1 MKRQKFSNIYDLLDS
16 KPKNISQLLG
26 EFGEYVY
33 RSYCRQQQLECKI
46 TKYLRADVIIFHN
59 FKEYFV
65 DVKTTI
71 SNEGTY
77 KGQRPQKK
85 YDYAYEQVFIN
96 KDFIRIYP
104 DENSLLKQFTN
115 NNNEIVIDN
124 TNEEYQKY
132 LTAPSEAKHIT
143 NSEKIRKEIKNRIDK
158 LFKSKKLECRILER
172 GQVSEE
178 GWGKHKPDNVPGKKS
193 LYMKSDYNM
202 LINYKDIE
210 FDKEEVKE
218 IYLFKSSLIGNKI
231 KLVEPTLK
239 IQKTKEIEGLID
251 YDDFKRNN
259 SEYYFTSLDDLYNF
273 VENLN

>member
-1 MKRQKFSNIYDLLDS
+1 MKNQKFSNIYDLLDT

-46 TKYLRADVIIFHN
+46 TKYLSADVIIFHN
-59 FKEYFV
+59 SKEYFV

-77 KGQRPQKK
+77 KGQRRQKK
-85 YDYAYEQVFIN
+85 YGYAYDQVFIN
-96 KDFIRIYP
+96 KDFMKINP

-124 TNEEYQKY
+124 TNEQYQKY
-132 LTAPSEAKHIT
+132 IIAPTEARHIT
-143 NSEKIRKEIKNRIDK
+143 NSEKIREEIQIKIKK
-158 LFKSKKLECRILER
+158 LFKSKNLECRILER
-172 GQVSEE
+172 GQVSED

-202 LINYKDIE
+202 LINYKDIAL
-210 FDKEEVKE
+210 DKEEVKD

-239 IQKTKEIEGLID
+239 IQKTKKIEGLID
-251 YDDFKRNN
+251 YDDFKKNN
-259 SEYYFTSLDDLYNF
+259 SEYYFTSLDSFYNF
-273 VENLN
+273 IKTI

>member
-124 TNEEYQKY
+124 TNEQYQKY
-132 LTAPSEAKHIT
+132 LTAPSEVKHIT
-143 NSEKIRKEIKNRIDK
+143 NSEKIRDEIRNKIEQIFINKNLK
-158 LFKSKKLECRILER
+158 CRILER
-172 GQVSEE
+172 GHVSEE

-202 LINYKDIE
+202 LINYRHIE

-231 KLVEPTLK
+231 KLVEPTLN
-239 IQKTKEIEGLID
+239 IQKTKKIEGLID
-251 YDDFKRNN
+251 YDDFKLNN
-259 SEYYFTSLDDLYNF
+259 SKYYFTNLDNLYNF
-273 VENLN
+273 VERI